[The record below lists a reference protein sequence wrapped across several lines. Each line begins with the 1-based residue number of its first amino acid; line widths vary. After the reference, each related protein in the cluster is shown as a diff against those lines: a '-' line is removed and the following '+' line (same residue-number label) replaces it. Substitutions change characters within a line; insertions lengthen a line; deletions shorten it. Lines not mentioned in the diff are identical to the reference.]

1 MSRQLAAVSD
11 WIAILLCELREWAA
25 THKWCVIYSVP
36 DFSGDWTGWH
46 FPHYC
51 KPPHTHR
58 RTLKLS
64 FQSCRR
70 LSSRETRHLPRKSC
84 RLTCSVCRC
93 AVIMLNPQRSMSYAV
108 ASLRRLITTSRAS
121 QSGKVQIPS
130 ILASRGFCHRAS
142 LAKPLLASP
151 IATARLVVSRG
162 YATTTVKKPKRKTA
176 AKKPKKKVAKK
187 PKKRVA
193 KKPAKLAKPKILKV
207 PTKYGISGYSLF
219 MQSTLASSTGPGI
232 NERFSGASA
241 QWKALSDAEKEVYP
255 IATVLSQPIPAISR
269 WMLIIDLEISRPC
282 RKCRS

>member
-1 MSRQLAAVSD
+1 
-11 WIAILLCELREWAA
+11 
-25 THKWCVIYSVP
+25 
-36 DFSGDWTGWH
+36 
-46 FPHYC
+46 
-51 KPPHTHR
+51 
-58 RTLKLS
+58 
-64 FQSCRR
+64 
-70 LSSRETRHLPRKSC
+70 
-84 RLTCSVCRC
+84 
-93 AVIMLNPQRSMSYAV
+93 MSYAV

-151 IATARLVVSRG
+151 IATARLVDAVSRG
-162 YATTTVKKPKRKTA
+162 YATTTVKKPKRKSATKKTAVKKKTTAKKA

-219 MQSTLASSTGPGI
+219 MQNTLASSTGPGI

-255 IATVLSQPIPAISR
+255 IPTVLSQPIPAFNLA
-269 WMLIIDLEISRPC
+269 MDADNRPGNLAPMQ
-282 RKCRS
+282 KVSLVSNDTKSS